1 MLLKNRVAIVT
12 GGSSGIGRGIC
23 LEFAKEGAKVVVA
36 DVSNKPKQ
44 GKFFETTPT
53 PPVDEEINSK
63 GGNSNFFQTDISND
77 KDVKNLINSTVDLYG
92 KIDILVNNAG
102 IHIPGNSEELSI
114 ENWDKVVG
122 VNLRGQFITSKY
134 CIPHIKKSNF
144 GRIIQIASIHSFGG
158 GLGPAYPP
166 SKAAVLNL
174 VKDLSIELASHN
186 VTVNAICPG
195 AIETPIQDY
204 MTEKILK
211 EYKNTIPLGR
221 FGLPKDIGRAAVF
234 FASDQSDWITGT
246 SLIVDGG
253 HRAKV

>member
-63 GGNSNFFQTDISND
+63 GGNSSFFQTDISND

-114 ENWDKVVG
+114 ENWDK
-122 VNLRGQFITSKY
+122 L
-134 CIPHIKKSNF
+134 
-144 GRIIQIASIHSFGG
+144 
-158 GLGPAYPP
+158 L
-166 SKAAVLNL
+166 VL
-174 VKDLSIELASHN
+174 
-186 VTVNAICPG
+186 
-195 AIETPIQDY
+195 
-204 MTEKILK
+204 IL
-211 EYKNTIPLGR
+211 
-221 FGLPKDIGRAAVF
+221 
-234 FASDQSDWITGT
+234 
-246 SLIVDGG
+246 SLI
-253 HRAKV
+253 HI